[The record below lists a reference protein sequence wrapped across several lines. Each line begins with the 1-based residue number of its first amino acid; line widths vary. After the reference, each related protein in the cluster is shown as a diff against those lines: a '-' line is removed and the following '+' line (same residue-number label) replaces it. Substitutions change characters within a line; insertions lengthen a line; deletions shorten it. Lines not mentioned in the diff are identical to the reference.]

1 MGPEGTDAEVTVQKA
16 VAGDLP
22 AIMRL
27 LEQANM
33 HRIPSAEMPALT
45 FDNYWVA
52 RRGDEVLGF
61 CGYKVLSATDAKTE
75 LMVVDESA
83 RGLGVGLL
91 LQAKRMDEMLARG
104 LRTVT
109 TNADRPATIA
119 WYKKHFGYREVGRLA
134 KLHEFGDPHIGEWTT
149 LQADLTEWAR
159 RRSANTP

>member
-1 MGPEGTDAEVTVQKA
+1 MDVRVEKA
-16 VAGDLP
+16 VPGDLP

-33 HRIPSAEMPALT
+33 HQIPSAEMPGLT
-45 FDNYWVA
+45 FENYWVA
-52 RRGDEVLGF
+52 RRGGEVLGF
-61 CGYKVLSATDAKTE
+61 CGYKVLSPTEAKTE
-75 LMVVDESA
+75 LMVVDENA

-119 WYKKHFGYREVGRLA
+119 WYRKHFGYREVGRLPKVHA
-134 KLHEFGDPHIGEWTT
+134 FGDPAVAEWTT
-149 LQADLTEWAR
+149 LQADLSEWTR
-159 RRSANTP
+159 RRNATAS